1 MDSYS
6 REPDGH
12 AQPIVGGG
20 YSHDLLL
27 HDSDEDLVEGT
38 VAFVEQGLASGG
50 QVLVH
55 SPRTRDDAARGTGD
69 APATGLRPR
78 R

>member
-1 MDSYS
+1 MDT
-6 REPDGH
+6 PN
-12 AQPIVGGG
+12 PIVGGG

-55 SPRTRDDAARGTGD
+55 SSEERVTMLREAPGD